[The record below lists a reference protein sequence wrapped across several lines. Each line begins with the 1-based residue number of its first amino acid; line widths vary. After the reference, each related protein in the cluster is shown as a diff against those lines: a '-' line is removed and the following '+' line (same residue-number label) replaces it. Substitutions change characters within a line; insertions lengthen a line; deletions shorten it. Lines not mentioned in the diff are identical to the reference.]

1 MGRKLS
7 RNFGTNYETLRGR
20 QRERISA
27 VVCFSIEK
35 DDGERKTPGL
45 TRENFSDVP
54 FSVDGSGGGFCGSLS
69 MGLFTRRGFWEVTI
83 KGIDKKK
90 KDQGSR
96 FN

>member
-45 TRENFSDVP
+45 TRENFSAVP
-54 FSVDGSGGGFCGSLS
+54 FSVDGSGGGFCGKFIDGFIHTQRFL
-69 MGLFTRRGFWEVTI
+69 RGNN
-83 KGIDKKK
+83 
-90 KDQGSR
+90 QGYR
-96 FN
+96 